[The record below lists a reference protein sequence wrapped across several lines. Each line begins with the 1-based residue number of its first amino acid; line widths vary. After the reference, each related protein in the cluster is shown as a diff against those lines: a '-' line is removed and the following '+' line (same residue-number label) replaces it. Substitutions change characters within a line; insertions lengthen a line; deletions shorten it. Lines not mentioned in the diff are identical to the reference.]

1 MDPARSA
8 VPAPRKPGAASAG
21 RLPAARSP
29 ETPLALAAVLAV
41 SAAWAGA
48 AEPQRAP
55 PLPAEHAPLAAR
67 SLLTAIGAAGPR
79 LVAVGD
85 RGVIVRSDDRGASWT
100 QAASVPVQALLTGVC
115 FFDARRGLAVGH
127 DEVILVTD
135 DGGDVWKLAHYA
147 PEAQRPLLDVWCG
160 AGGAAIAVGAYSTFL
175 ASTDGGAS
183 WSARSFAPSP
193 APSPGGTVHP
203 ARAASASEEAGGGGY
218 HLNRI
223 AAATAS
229 RLYIAGEAGH
239 LYRSDDAGVH
249 WQQLASP
256 YVGSFFD
263 VLPLGA
269 DALLAGALRGNL
281 YRSDDAGGS
290 WRRLDTGTDQ
300 MLDGAALL
308 PEGEVAV
315 VGLAG
320 VVLVSRDGGR
330 SFSFQQQSD
339 RSGLSAALGLGPGAI
354 VAVGENGARLI
365 TLGGGAPA
373 AGAAP

>member
-1 MDPARSA
+1 MAPARYA
-8 VPAPRKPGAASAG
+8 APRRASLFALAALAAAAAGAATEPPAASA
-21 RLPAARSP
+21 PP
-29 ETPLALAAVLAV
+29 E
-41 SAAWAGA
+41 
-48 AEPQRAP
+48 
-55 PLPAEHAPLAAR
+55 PAEHVRLAAR
-67 SLLTAIGAAGPR
+67 SLLIAIAAAGPR

-85 RGVIVRSDDRGASWT
+85 RGVIVRSDDRGVSWT

-115 FFDARRGLAVGH
+115 FFDTRRGIAVGH
-127 DEVILVTD
+127 DELILVTD
-135 DGGDVWKLAHYA
+135 DGGDHWKVAHYA

-160 AGGAAIAVGAYSTFL
+160 AGGAAIAVGAYSTL
-175 ASTDGGAS
+175 LVSADAGVS
-183 WSARSFAPSP
+183 WSARPFTPSP
-193 APSPGGTVHP
+193 VPAPKGTAHAVSGIE
-203 ARAASASEEAGGGGY
+203 AAGGGY

-223 AAATAS
+223 AGAAAS

-256 YVGSFFD
+256 YAGSFFD
-263 VLPLGA
+263 VLPLGG

-308 PEGEVAV
+308 PQGEVAV
-315 VGLAG
+315 VGLTG

-330 SFSFQQQSD
+330 SFSLEQQGD
-339 RSGLSAALGLGPGAI
+339 RSGLAAAMAVGRDAI
-354 VAVGENGARLI
+354 VVVGEGGARLLA
-365 TLGGGAPA
+365 LGGAAAAG

>member
-1 MDPARSA
+1 MAPARYA
-8 VPAPRKPGAASAG
+8 APRRASW
-21 RLPAARSP
+21 
-29 ETPLALAAVLAV
+29 LALAAALAATA
-41 SAAWAGA
+41 SGAA
-48 AEPQRAP
+48 AEPPAAPAP
-55 PLPAEHAPLAAR
+55 PLPAEHARLAAR
-67 SLLTAIGAAGPR
+67 SLLIAIAAAGPR

-85 RGVIVRSDDRGASWT
+85 RGVIVLSDDRGAVWT

-115 FFDARRGLAVGH
+115 FFDSRRGIAVGH

-135 DGGDVWKLAHYA
+135 DGGDDWKLAHYA

-175 ASTDGGAS
+175 VSADGGAS
-183 WSARSFAPSP
+183 WSARPFAPTP
-193 APSPGGTVHP
+193 APGPSGTARP
-203 ARAASASEEAGGGGY
+203 APAASANEAAGGGY

-223 AAATAS
+223 VAATAS
-229 RLYIAGEAGH
+229 RLYVAGEAGH

-249 WQQLASP
+249 WQELASP

-263 VLPLGA
+263 VLPLGG
-269 DALLAGALRGNL
+269 DALLASALRGNL
-281 YRSDDAGGS
+281 YRSDDAGES

-315 VGLAG
+315 VGLGG

-330 SFSFQQQSD
+330 SFSLDQQSD
-339 RSGLSAALGLGPGAI
+339 RSGLSAALALGREAI
-354 VAVGENGARLI
+354 VAVGENGVRGIA
-365 TLGGGAPA
+365 LGRGAA
-373 AGAAP
+373 AGAGAGAAP

>member
-1 MDPARSA
+1 LVVAWA
-8 VPAPRKPGAASAG
+8 VEPQPQAAS
-21 RLPAARSP
+21 LP
-29 ETPLALAAVLAV
+29 
-41 SAAWAGA
+41 
-48 AEPQRAP
+48 P
-55 PLPAEHAPLAAR
+55 PSAEHARLAAR
-67 SLLTAIGAAGPR
+67 SLLIAVAAAGAR

-85 RGVIVRSDDRGASWT
+85 RGVIVLSDDHGATWT

-115 FFDARRGLAVGH
+115 FFDSRRGIAVGH
-127 DEVILVTD
+127 DELILVTD
-135 DGGDVWKLAHYA
+135 DGGDDWKLAHYA

-160 AGGAAIAVGAYSTFL
+160 AGGAAIAVGAYSTYL

-183 WSARSFAPSP
+183 WSARPFTPSP
-193 APSPGGTVHP
+193 VPAPKGTAHP
-203 ARAASASEEAGGGGY
+203 ARAASADEEARGGY

-223 AAATAS
+223 AGATAS

-249 WQQLASP
+249 WKELASP
-256 YVGSFFD
+256 YAGSFFD
-263 VLPLGA
+263 VLPLGG
-269 DALLAGALRGNL
+269 DALLASALRGNL

-320 VVLVSRDGGR
+320 VVLVSRDGGH
-330 SFSFQQQSD
+330 SFSLEQQSD
-339 RSGLSAALGLGPGAI
+339 RSGLSAALAVGRDAI
-354 VAVGENGARLI
+354 VAVGENGARL
-365 TLGGGAPA
+365 LALDGGATA
-373 AGAAP
+373 GAGAAR

>member
-1 MDPARSA
+1 MAPARYA
-8 VPAPRKPGAASAG
+8 APRRASWCA
-21 RLPAARSP
+21 LTA
-29 ETPLALAAVLAV
+29 ALAA
-41 SAAWAGA
+41 AASGA
-48 AEPQRAP
+48 ATEPPAASTP
-55 PLPAEHAPLAAR
+55 GLPAEHARLAAR
-67 SLLTAIGAAGPR
+67 SLLIAVAAAGPR

-85 RGVIVRSDDRGASWT
+85 RGVIVLSDDRGADWR
-100 QAASVPVQALLTGVC
+100 QAAGVPVQALLTGVC
-115 FFDARRGLAVGH
+115 FFDARRGIAVGH
-127 DEVILVTD
+127 DEVILVTE
-135 DGGDVWKLAHYA
+135 DGGDDWKLAHYA

-175 ASTDGGAS
+175 VSDDGGAS
-183 WSARSFAPSP
+183 WSARPFTPRPVP
-193 APSPGGTVHP
+193 APKNAAHP
-203 ARAASASEEAGGGGY
+203 ARAAAAIGEAGGGY

-223 AAATAS
+223 VGATAS

-249 WQQLASP
+249 WQELASP
-256 YVGSFFD
+256 YAGSFFD
-263 VLPLGA
+263 VLPLGG
-269 DALLAGALRGNL
+269 DALLASALRGNL

-330 SFSFQQQSD
+330 SFSLEQQSD
-339 RSGLSAALGLGPGAI
+339 RSGLAAALGLGRDAI
-354 VAVGENGARLI
+354 VVVGENGARLLA
-365 TLGGGAPA
+365 LGGAAAG